1 MIKFNYDGDLFFS
14 GSAESKINLWESFT
28 GERIGSY
35 KTRSA
40 VKSLDV
46 DINTEYLVCCGFDGT
61 LEVFNRL
68 NIDFQCER
76 WKISQICSF
85 SPQIKTRIVQLRIN
99 KTISHLRLAKSRCS
113 IDDQNL

>member
-1 MIKFNYDGDLFFS
+1 MKPFVLKGHERPINVVKFNYDGDLFFS
-14 GSAESKINLWESFT
+14 GSAEAKINLWEAYT

-61 LEVFNRL
+61 LEVEF
-68 NIDFQCER
+68 
-76 WKISQICSF
+76 
-85 SPQIKTRIVQLRIN
+85 
-99 KTISHLRLAKSRCS
+99 HL
-113 IDDQNL
+113 I